1 MSIKVLI
8 KVLRFSI
15 THLKPNLGQI
25 PQSDAPGHLPLR
37 SQKPPLKC
45 HLRQKAA

>member
-37 SQKPPLKC
+37 SQKPP
-45 HLRQKAA
+45 A